1 MTNATT
7 LAGRVAETA
16 LRIQRRSRQEESVH
30 GLTGARLA
38 VLSRLD
44 SGDRLSLTGLAAA
57 EDVAP
62 ATMAR
67 IVDAL
72 EEGKLVVRQNSPD
85 DGRMVWIVPTTLGRS
100 LVHGSHRR
108 SYRWLESFLTSLS
121 EDDQEVVEKA
131 ITILANATARSD

>member
-1 MTNATT
+1 MASATP

-38 VLSRLD
+38 ALTRLD
-44 SGDRLSLTGLAAA
+44 SGGRLSLTGLAAV

-72 EEGKLVVRQNSPD
+72 AEGKLVVRQNSPE
-85 DGRMVWIVPTTLGRS
+85 DGRIVWVVPTTLGRS
-100 LVHGSHRR
+100 LVRGSHRR
-108 SYRWLESFLTSLS
+108 RYQWLESFLTGLS
-121 EDDQEVVEKA
+121 EEDQRIVERA
-131 ITILANATARSD
+131 ITILAKATAR